1 MVNTVGILILLGVF
15 FGLLLLRVPI
25 TFSLGLSAVVA
36 ALYMHIYIMSVVQQM
51 AKGLSSFLL
60 VLLCN

>member
-36 ALYMHIYIMSVVQQM
+36 ALYMYIYIMSVVQQM